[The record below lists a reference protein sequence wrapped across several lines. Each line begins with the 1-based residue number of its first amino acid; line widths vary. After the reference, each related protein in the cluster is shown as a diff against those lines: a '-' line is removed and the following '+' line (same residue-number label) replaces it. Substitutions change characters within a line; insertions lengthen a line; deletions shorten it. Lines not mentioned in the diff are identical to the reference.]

1 MNSLLLF
8 TGGILFLAALVMVYR
23 IMLLVQVAKGNT
35 GQKKMGMSN
44 TINGFLFI
52 VFFFVGF
59 GLIAWYSG
67 TAAENFLPV
76 AASEH
81 GVKTDDLFWLITAI
95 VFAVFF
101 LTHCILFFAPF
112 KYRYNEDRKAFWYP
126 HNTKLE
132 VVWTVIPAI
141 VLTVLVISGWKVWSD
156 IMSPAPKDRVE
167 IEIMGKQFNWQ
178 VRYSGAD
185 NVIGKRDFRK
195 IDATNSFGMDFNDK
209 SNLDDFTPNEIHLPK
224 GKNVLLKICARD
236 VLHSV
241 FMPHFRVKMD
251 AVPGMPTQFWFVPTM
266 STADMR
272 AELAKNGKPNADKFD
287 YEMACTEVCGQ
298 SHFAMRMK
306 IIVDEPADYAKWV
319 ASQKAWS
326 EVNKEYVEKLKL
338 DGKEKLSASVK

>member
-1 MNSLLLF
+1 MNSLLLI

-23 IMLLVQVAKGNT
+23 ILLLVQVAKGND
-35 GQKKMGMSN
+35 GQKKIGMSN

-67 TAAENFLPV
+67 IAAENFLPV

-81 GVKTDDLFWLITAI
+81 GRKTDDLFWVVTAV

-112 KYRYNEDRKAFWYP
+112 KYRFNEDRKAFWYP
-126 HNTKLE
+126 HNTTLE
-132 VVWTVIPAI
+132 IVWTVIPAI

-156 IMSPAPKDRVE
+156 IMSTAPKDRVE

-178 VRYSGAD
+178 VRYAGKD

-209 SNLDDFTPNEIHLPK
+209 ANNDDFTPNEIHLPK

-251 AVPGMPTQFWFVPTM
+251 AVPGMPTSFWFVPTM

-272 AELAKNGKPNADKFD
+272 EELRKNGKPNADKFD

-306 IIVDEPADYAKWV
+306 IIVDEPADYEKWA

-326 EVNKEYVEKLKL
+326 EANKDYVEKLKL
-338 DGKEKLSASVK
+338 DGKEKLSASNK